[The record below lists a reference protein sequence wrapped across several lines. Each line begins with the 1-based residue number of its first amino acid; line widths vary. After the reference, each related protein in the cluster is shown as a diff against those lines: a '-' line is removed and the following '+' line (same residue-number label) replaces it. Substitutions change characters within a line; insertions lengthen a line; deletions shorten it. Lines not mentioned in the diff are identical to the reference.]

1 MKTREISLL
10 IALLLLGVGLN
21 AQVPTKAEMKA
32 LRKAERAELR
42 RLQDSIW
49 NARYEAQ
56 MQAQREEEQR
66 RREAE
71 QRRNANTLVVETTY
85 ATMAEAYDIIINAL
99 LDDGYIIAE
108 KDKEY
113 YTIKTE
119 AKNAG
124 LARYDLSF
132 RIKEQDGK
140 VYADI
145 SGRVHTMF
153 ILYGVTHQ
161 SADPIENK
169 GTEESAN
176 KVGFRAMEKY
186 AHMLSHTTIQYITR

>member
-10 IALLLLGVGLN
+10 IALLLLGATAS
-21 AQVPTKAEMKA
+21 AQVPTKAEYKA
-32 LRKAERAELR
+32 MRKAEKAELR
-42 RLQDSIW
+42 RLKDSIW

-56 MQAQREEEQR
+56 MQAQWEQEQA

-71 QRRNANTLVVETTY
+71 QRRKANTLVVETTY
-85 ATMAEAYDIIINAL
+85 ATRAEAYDILINAL

-119 AKNAG
+119 TKNAG

-132 RIKEQDGK
+132 RVKEQDGK

-145 SGRVHTMF
+145 SGRVHTTF
-153 ILYGVTHQ
+153 TIYGVTHQ
-161 SADPIENK
+161 NADPIQNV
-169 GTEESAN
+169 GTEDSAN

>member
-56 MQAQREEEQR
+56 LQAQREE
-66 RREAE
+66 E

-85 ATMAEAYDIIINAL
+85 ATREEAYDILINAL

-153 ILYGVTHQ
+153 TLYGVTHQ
-161 SADPIENK
+161 FAEPMQNI

>member
-10 IALLLLGVGLN
+10 IALLLLGVGIN

-56 MQAQREEEQR
+56 MQAQRE
-66 RREAE
+66 AE
-71 QRRNANTLVVETTY
+71 QRSNANTLVVETTY
-85 ATMAEAYDIIINAL
+85 ATRAEAYDILINAL

-119 AKNAG
+119 TKNAG
-124 LARYDLSF
+124 MARYDLSF
-132 RIKEQDGK
+132 RVKQQDGK

-153 ILYGVTHQ
+153 TLYGVTHQ

>member
-1 MKTREISLL
+1 
-10 IALLLLGVGLN
+10 
-21 AQVPTKAEMKA
+21 
-32 LRKAERAELR
+32 
-42 RLQDSIW
+42 
-49 NARYEAQ
+49 
-56 MQAQREEEQR
+56 
-66 RREAE
+66 
-71 QRRNANTLVVETTY
+71 
-85 ATMAEAYDIIINAL
+85 MAEAYDIIINAL

-153 ILYGVTHQ
+153 TLYGVTHQ
-161 SADPIENK
+161 FAEPMQNI
-169 GTEESAN
+169 GTEGSAN
-176 KVGFRAMEKY
+176 KVGFCAMEKY

>member
-10 IALLLLGVGLN
+10 IALFLLGMGLN
-21 AQVPTKAEMKA
+21 AQVPTKAEIKA

-56 MQAQREEEQR
+56 LQAQRQE
-66 RREAE
+66 E

-85 ATMAEAYDIIINAL
+85 ATRAEAYDILINAL

-119 AKNAG
+119 TKNAG
-124 LARYDLSF
+124 LARYALSF

-153 ILYGVTHQ
+153 TLYGVTHQ

>member
-66 RREAE
+66 R
-71 QRRNANTLVVETTY
+71 NANTLVVETTY
-85 ATMAEAYDIIINAL
+85 ATRAEAYDILINAL

-119 AKNAG
+119 TKNAG
-124 LARYDLSF
+124 MARYDLSF
-132 RIKEQDGK
+132 RVKEQDGK
-140 VYADI
+140 IYADI
-145 SGRVHTMF
+145 SGRAHLMF
-153 ILYGVTHQ
+153 TIYGVTHQ
-161 SADPIENK
+161 YAEPLQNK
-169 GTEESAN
+169 GTEESTN

>member
-21 AQVPTKAEMKA
+21 AQVPTKAEIKA

-56 MQAQREEEQR
+56 LQAQREE
-66 RREAE
+66 E

-85 ATMAEAYDIIINAL
+85 ATRAEAYDILINAL

-119 AKNAG
+119 TKNAG

-145 SGRVHTMF
+145 SGRVHIMF
-153 ILYGVTHQ
+153 TLYGVTHQ

>member
-56 MQAQREEEQR
+56 LQAQREE
-66 RREAE
+66 E

-85 ATMAEAYDIIINAL
+85 ATRAEAYDILINAL

-153 ILYGVTHQ
+153 TLYGVTHQ

>member
-10 IALLLLGVGLN
+10 IALFLLGVGLN

-56 MQAQREEEQR
+56 LQAQREE
-66 RREAE
+66 E

-85 ATMAEAYDIIINAL
+85 ATRAEAYDILINAL

-145 SGRVHTMF
+145 SGRAHLMF
-153 ILYGVTHQ
+153 TIYGVTHQ
-161 SADPIENK
+161 YAEPLQNK

>member
-56 MQAQREEEQR
+56 LQAQREE
-66 RREAE
+66 E

-85 ATMAEAYDIIINAL
+85 ATRAEAYDILINAL

-119 AKNAG
+119 TKNAG

-153 ILYGVTHQ
+153 TLYGVTHQ

-186 AHMLSHTTIQYITR
+186 AHLLSHTTIQYITR

>member
-56 MQAQREEEQR
+56 LQAQREE
-66 RREAE
+66 E

-85 ATMAEAYDIIINAL
+85 ATREEAYDILINAL

-119 AKNAG
+119 TKNAG

-153 ILYGVTHQ
+153 TLYGVTHQ

-186 AHMLSHTTIQYITR
+186 AHLLSHTTIQYITR

>member
-56 MQAQREEEQR
+56 LQAQREE
-66 RREAE
+66 E
-71 QRRNANTLVVETTY
+71 QRRNANTLVVKTTY
-85 ATMAEAYDIIINAL
+85 ATRAEAYDILINAL

-140 VYADI
+140 VCADI

-153 ILYGVTHQ
+153 TIYGVTHQ

>member
-66 RREAE
+66 R
-71 QRRNANTLVVETTY
+71 NANTLVVETTY
-85 ATMAEAYDIIINAL
+85 ATRAEAYDILINAL

-119 AKNAG
+119 TKNAG
-124 LARYDLSF
+124 MARYDLSF
-132 RIKEQDGK
+132 RVKEQDGK

-153 ILYGVTHQ
+153 TLYGVTHQ

-186 AHMLSHTTIQYITR
+186 AHLLSHTTIQYITR